1 VKVET
6 IDLEKIESVLNI
18 KVVED
23 TFFVIEPVNKDAVR
37 TVNISFSKSKKEIKL
52 VLASKIANAKVD
64 LSINVI
70 HQKEETRSNLQIR
83 TILED
88 GARFKFSGNV
98 RVTETASNCRGNIEI
113 KALVTGE
120 NISWNV
126 EPSLEISNKYIDV
139 QHKASMITF
148 NKNQI
153 IYLKLRGFTEEEATK
168 VLKKGF
174 LLEETGKIPEIKIKN
189 NIMRKLKV

>member
-1 VKVET
+1 VRVET
-6 IDLEKIESVLNI
+6 INLEKIESVLNI
-18 KVVED
+18 KVLED
-23 TFFVIEPVNKDAVR
+23 TFFVMEPLNRDMVR
-37 TVNISFSKSKKEIKL
+37 IVNISFSKSKKEIKL
-52 VLASKIANAKVD
+52 VLASRITNAEID

-70 HQKEETRSNLQIR
+70 HQKEETGSNLQIR

-88 GARFKFSGNV
+88 GARFKFRGNV

-120 NISWNV
+120 NISWDV
-126 EPSLEISNKYIDV
+126 GPSLEIANKDVNV

-148 NKNQI
+148 NKNQVT
-153 IYLKLRGFTEEEATK
+153 YLKLRGFTEEEATK

-174 LLEETGKIPEIKIKN
+174 LLEETGKIPEIEIKN
-189 NIMRKLKV
+189 NIMRKLKL

>member
-1 VKVET
+1 MKVET
-6 IDLEKIESVLNI
+6 INLEKIGNVLNI
-18 KVVED
+18 KVLED
-23 TFFVIEPVNKDAVR
+23 TFFVIEPLNRDMVR

-52 VLASKIANAKVD
+52 VFASRIEGAEVD

-70 HQKEETRSNLQIR
+70 HQKEETGSNLQIR
-83 TILED
+83 TILEN
-88 GARFKFSGNV
+88 GARFKFRGNV
-98 RVTETASNCRGNIEI
+98 RVTETASNCHGNIEI

-120 NISWNV
+120 NISWDV
-126 EPSLEISNKYIDV
+126 EPSLEIANKDVNV

-153 IYLKLRGFTEEEATK
+153 TYLKLRGFTEEEATK

-174 LLEETGKIPEIKIKN
+174 LLEETGKIPEIEIKD
-189 NIMRKLKV
+189 NIMRKLKL

>member
-1 VKVET
+1 MKVET
-6 IDLEKIESVLNI
+6 INLEKIGNVLNI
-18 KVVED
+18 KVLED
-23 TFFVIEPVNKDAVR
+23 TFFVIEPLNRDMVR

-52 VLASKIANAKVD
+52 VFASRITNAEID

-70 HQKEETRSNLQIR
+70 HQKKETRSNLQIR
-83 TILED
+83 TILEN
-88 GARFKFSGNV
+88 GARFKFRGNV

-120 NISWNV
+120 NISWDV
-126 EPSLEISNKYIDV
+126 EPSLEIANKDVNV

-153 IYLKLRGFTEEEATK
+153 TYLKLRGFTEEEATK

-174 LLEETGKIPEIKIKN
+174 LLEETGKIPEAEIKT
-189 NIMRKLKV
+189 NIMKKLKL

>member
-1 VKVET
+1 VRVET
-6 IDLEKIESVLNI
+6 INLEKIESVLNI
-18 KVVED
+18 KVLED
-23 TFFVIEPVNKDAVR
+23 TFFVMEPLNRDMVR
-37 TVNISFSKSKKEIKL
+37 IVNISFSKSKKEIKL
-52 VLASKIANAKVD
+52 VLASRITNAEID

-70 HQKEETRSNLQIR
+70 HQKEETGSNLQIR

-88 GARFKFSGNV
+88 GARFKFRGNV

-120 NISWNV
+120 NISWDV
-126 EPSLEISNKYIDV
+126 GPSLEIANKDVNV

-153 IYLKLRGFTEEEATK
+153 TYLKLRGFTEEEAVK

-174 LLEETGKIPEIKIKN
+174 LLEETGKIPEIEIKD
-189 NIMRKLKV
+189 NIMRKLKL